1 MWSSS
6 IWRTKWKVRIGENL
20 DGCRLRGLDTSGT
33 QGRSFSCEPEGDN
46 LTLFEMQEK
55 MV

>member
-6 IWRTKWKVRIGENL
+6 IGRTRWKVRLDENL
-20 DGCRLRGLDTSGT
+20 DGCQLRGLESLGT
-33 QGRSFSCEPEGDN
+33 QERSFSCEPEGDN